1 MFEGNKPPPKRKSQD
16 KPTLP
21 PELERKELLEEIYK
35 MENVIKSRL
44 RAST

>member
-21 PELERKELLEEIYK
+21 PELERKELLEEIQK
-35 MENVIKSRL
+35 MENVTQPLL
-44 RAST
+44 RASS